1 MPATDFGALS
11 EARVRVWASDL
22 WQAGRDKSFWFSNGF
37 MGSNDSDMN
46 KPIQRVTQLS
56 KTQRGLECVMQ
67 LILDMQGD
75 GVVGD
80 NQLDGQEEAMVND
93 TQTIRI
99 DMIRH
104 GVKSKGQMSEQA
116 QWAH

>member
-1 MPATDFGALS
+1 MAVTDFGALS
-11 EARVRVWASDL
+11 EARVRVWSAAV
-22 WQAGRDKSFWFSNGF
+22 WQAGRDKSFWMSNGF
-37 MGSNDSDMN
+37 VGSNDEDMN
-46 KPIQRVTQLS
+46 RPIQRVTQLS

-67 LILDMQGD
+67 LVLDMTGD

-104 GVKSKGQMSEQA
+104 GVKSKGYYSLA
-116 QWAH
+116 A